1 MVLTIIAGVIIG
13 GTSLMGGRGSIVG
26 TLLGSI
32 LLGVLSNAF
41 ILLKLNPEIQ
51 VISLGVVIVLAA
63 SFDQWRVRRAG

>member
-1 MVLTIIAGVIIG
+1 
-13 GTSLMGGRGSIVG
+13 MGGRGSIVG

-51 VISLGVVIVLAA
+51 VISLGIVIVLAA
-63 SFDQWRVRRAG
+63 LFDQWRVRRAGG